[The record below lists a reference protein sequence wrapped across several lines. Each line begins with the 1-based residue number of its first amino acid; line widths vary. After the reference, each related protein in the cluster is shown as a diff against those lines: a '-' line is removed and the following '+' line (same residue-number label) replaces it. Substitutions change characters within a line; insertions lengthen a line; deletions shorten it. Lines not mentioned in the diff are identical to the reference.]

1 MNLLEFLRAEPAWL
15 LAASAV
21 LGLVTGSF
29 LNVVIH
35 RLPRMMQARWRSE
48 CLEYLRD
55 LGETALPRPE
65 PAPFTL
71 VVPRSRCPQ
80 CGHAIGAL
88 ENIPVLS
95 WLWLRGRC
103 RGCGARISAR
113 YPVVELL
120 TAALFTACAWRFGAG
135 PAAAGAMALS
145 GALVALAFID
155 LDHQYLPDEI
165 TLPWLWAGLLLNV
178 GNTFVS
184 LQEAVIGA
192 AAGYL
197 VLWSVYRIFKAV
209 TGKEGMGYGDFKLLA
224 MLGAWLGWG
233 ALPGVI
239 LISSV
244 IGAATGL
251 TLIALGR
258 HRREKPIPFGPYLAG
273 AGWVMLVWGPEI
285 NRAYLAWLAA

>member
-1 MNLLEFLRAEPAWL
+1 VNLLQFLRAEPAWW
-15 LAASAV
+15 LAAGAV
-21 LGLVTGSF
+21 LGLVVGSF

-48 CLEYLRD
+48 CLEYLREQ
-55 LGETALPRPE
+55 GETGLPGPE
-65 PAPFTL
+65 PAPFGL
-71 VVPRSRCPQ
+71 VSPRSRCPR

-88 ENIPVLS
+88 ENVPVLS

-103 RGCGARISAR
+103 RACGAPISAR

-120 TAALFTACAWRFGAG
+120 TGILFAACAWRFGVS
-135 PAAAGAMALS
+135 AAAVGAMLLT
-145 GALVALAFID
+145 GALVALTFID

-165 TLPWLWAGLLLNV
+165 TLPWLWAGLLLNL
-178 GNTFVS
+178 GGTFVP

-197 VLWSVYRIFKAV
+197 VLWSVYKIFKAV
-209 TGKEGMGYGDFKLLA
+209 TGKEGMGHGDFKLLA
-224 MLGAWLGWG
+224 LLGAWLGWG
-233 ALPGVI
+233 ALPGIV

-251 TLIALGR
+251 ALIALGR
-258 HRREKPIPFGPYLAG
+258 QGREKPIPFGPYLAG
-273 AGWVMLVWGPEI
+273 AGWIMLLWGDDI
-285 NRAYLAWLAA
+285 NRAYLAWLAG